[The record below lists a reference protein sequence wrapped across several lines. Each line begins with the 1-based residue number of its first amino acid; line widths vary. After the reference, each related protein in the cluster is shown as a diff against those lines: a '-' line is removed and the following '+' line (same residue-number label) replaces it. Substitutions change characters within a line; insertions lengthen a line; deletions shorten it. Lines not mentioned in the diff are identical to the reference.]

1 MKTFSVAVAV
11 AVVLTIICIQESSAV
26 PLSEVAEFDV
36 PVYVD
41 TPAAEAAAAV
51 NEESSVDSWKMPY
64 SSRSKR
70 SPAACRMC
78 CGCCPNMSGCGVCC
92 RF

>member
-26 PLSEVAEFDV
+26 PL
-36 PVYVD
+36 
-41 TPAAEAAAAV
+41 
-51 NEESSVDSWKMPY
+51 Y